1 MTKITW
7 AHENVDNLFNIY
19 DATTFYQPIV
29 KKCQCWSYISY
40 EMLFNEKSP
49 KTCVCSLIEKFVF
62 LQKRSWVVD
71 LFEENVVLTFLPKTI
86 GISGLG
92 MADNNIRQLRR
103 VFTRKELCHSWS
115 AQQGKCLITLNGQL
129 QIYCHF
135 WWMCFWC

>member
-49 KTCVCSLIEKFVF
+49 KTCVCSLIENFVF

-103 VFTRKELCHSWS
+103 VFTRKELWIRMHW
-115 AQQGKCLITLNGQL
+115 
-129 QIYCHF
+129 YD
-135 WWMCFWC
+135 